1 MDISKVPFMTVFQMP
16 VSEIKFA
23 PFNPPVRTAA
33 SSLEDLLSSVQEFGV
48 IEPVKL
54 SRDGVLGDG
63 HRRVSCAKLTERASV
78 PAIRYDMNIEDL
90 FSLNGYS
97 RPVRPNEWFI
107 SYMLGNRNVPPS
119 TRRKIEN
126 LIEVVGVEGAAKLSS
141 MNVSP
146 HIFSMGKMITN
157 YVQTDSTLFLKQAI
171 WWMVDN
177 RQQFVV
183 RRAIGGGIDP
193 EVLIAAIKKNR
204 PIMQQWKVS

>member
-1 MDISKVPFMTVFQMP
+1 MP

-63 HRRVSCAKLTERASV
+63 HRRVSCAKLAERASV
-78 PAIRYDMNIEDL
+78 PAIRYDMSIEDL

-126 LIEVVGVEGAAKLSS
+126 LIEVVGVDGAAKLSS

>member
-63 HRRVSCAKLTERASV
+63 HRRVSCAKLAERASV
-78 PAIRYDMNIEDL
+78 PAIRYDMSIEDL

-126 LIEVVGVEGAAKLSS
+126 LIEVVGVDGAAKLSS